1 MTMGFVYIASGLRS
15 LAMINL
21 SDEMVRTIIEVITK
35 YVVKEDPHAD
45 KATHPIEM
53 NIIDFLVEK
62 RSACA
67 REISAAER
75 GE

>member
-1 MTMGFVYIASGLRS
+1 MV
-15 LAMINL
+15 NL

-53 NIIDFLVEK
+53 NIIDLLVE
-62 RSACA
+62 RLNASA
-67 REISAAER
+67 EEVKAAER
-75 GE
+75 GDELDQSWK